1 MGSYVAG
8 NLLREIDS
16 RNFNS
21 ENITVLIMGLA
32 FKENCPDIRN
42 TKVIDIVETLKK
54 NKINV
59 DVYDPLIDPDECIQE
74 FDINPIE
81 VLENDQYNAIILAVA
96 HDSFKLLG
104 EKSLRKL
111 LKKNGILYDL
121 KYLLKENESD
131 MRL

>member
-1 MGSYVAG
+1 
-8 NLLREIDS
+8 
-16 RNFNS
+16 
-21 ENITVLIMGLA
+21 MGLA

-42 TKVIDIVETLKK
+42 TKVIDIVKTLEE

-59 DVYDPLIDPDECIQE
+59 DVYDPLINPDECRQE
-74 FDINPIE
+74 FDINPIK
-81 VLENDQYNAIILAVA
+81 VLDNNQYNAIISAVA

-111 LKKNGILYDL
+111 LKNNGIIYDL
-121 KYLLKENESD
+121 KYLLNNNESD